1 MGPSPASPWRGNAP
15 LMHAV
20 PGWTAVVGLSRGS
33 KLFTLGFVG
42 ACVAGAYYAAGATME
57 ATNPGGAPRNEEF
70 LRKKYG
76 GSVQHQMHAKA
87 QRASLQALLDDA
99 RSKGNPGRYSKALE
113 GEVQGSLSDGARK
126 FSRS

>member
-1 MGPSPASPWRGNAP
+1 
-15 LMHAV
+15 
-20 PGWTAVVGLSRGS
+20 
-33 KLFTLGFVG
+33 
-42 ACVAGAYYAAGATME
+42 
-57 ATNPGGAPRNEEF
+57 
-70 LRKKYG
+70 
-76 GSVQHQMHAKA
+76 VQHQMHAKA

>member
-1 MGPSPASPWRGNAP
+1 MRRRGLRRASAFALPQRLWRGDVLRCVDLHCGGEPATVV
-15 LMHAV
+15 LGKDV
-20 PGWTAVVGLSRGS
+20 P
-33 KLFTLGFVG
+33 
-42 ACVAGAYYAAGATME
+42 GATME

>member
-1 MGPSPASPWRGNAP
+1 
-15 LMHAV
+15 MHAV
-20 PGWTAVVGLSRGS
+20 PGWTAVVGLRRGS